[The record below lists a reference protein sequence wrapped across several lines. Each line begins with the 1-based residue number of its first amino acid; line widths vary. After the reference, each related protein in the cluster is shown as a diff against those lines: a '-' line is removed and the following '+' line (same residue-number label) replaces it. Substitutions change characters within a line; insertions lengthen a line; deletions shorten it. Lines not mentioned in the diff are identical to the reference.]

1 MAPHLRRTFAT
12 QRPYRLVAAR
22 LLWLLALLTGNPI
35 QAQEITPSVYLEEEL
50 EELAVEGEEEQW
62 EDELEALEWLQQ
74 HPIEVNSA
82 TRSDWE
88 QLPFLDEYQIA
99 DLLDYLAQYGA
110 MKSLNELYAVRGLSR
125 RTVRRILPYLCIE
138 EPQQKVRFPSPK
150 ELLQW
155 GHHRLESRIDIPLYT
170 REGYRKAYLGPSLY
184 HSVRYRY
191 RFSNHIQ
198 LGLTAE
204 KDAGE
209 PLFALHNSP
218 GYDYYSPY
226 LFIRDYGKLQLLAL
240 GNYRLHLGLG
250 LTVGSGFLNGK
261 SYSLTTATFRNNTI
275 TPHGSTDE
283 YRYFQGVAIQLEP
296 IKRLQ
301 LLTFYSHRSLE
312 GTLEGDTVTSIYK
325 SGLHRTQKEADKRDA
340 VTRQDMGGDL
350 TYSFPYVQVGV
361 SGIYTHFSLP
371 YVHKLPKY
379 ARYYPTGSDFHN
391 LSLHYKARWR
401 ALFFS
406 GESALGK
413 QGYALLHRLDYRLS
427 DLGNLLLVHRLYSH
441 DYWSWHAF
449 SFGEGSTPQNENGW
463 YLAAELT
470 PWAHW
475 RLFGSIDLFSH
486 PWWKYRISKPSQGVD
501 CMTQAQWSPSTPLQ
515 LTLSYRYKRK
525 ERDVTGTSGQ
535 DIRPIYHH
543 RTRLRMDYTTTCWQS
558 QTTLDYNHLHQTRM
572 EASQG
577 WSVTE
582 RLRFTPKRLPLQF
595 TLQGSYFTTDD
606 YDSRIF
612 TYERGMLNTFST
624 PSFYGEGIR
633 LTLHLRWDYRW
644 LSLLAK
650 WGETRYF
657 DRHEISSGNDLIRSN
672 HKDDIYLQAII
683 KW

>member
-12 QRPYRLVAAR
+12 HRPYRLVAAR

-250 LTVGSGFLNGK
+250 LTVGSGFW
-261 SYSLTTATFRNNTI
+261 R
-275 TPHGSTDE
+275 
-283 YRYFQGVAIQLEP
+283 
-296 IKRLQ
+296 KR
-301 LLTFYSHRSLE
+301 
-312 GTLEGDTVTSIYK
+312 SI
-325 SGLHRTQKEADKRDA
+325 
-340 VTRQDMGGDL
+340 
-350 TYSFPYVQVGV
+350 P
-361 SGIYTHFSLP
+361 TH
-371 YVHKLPKY
+371 
-379 ARYYPTGSDFHN
+379 
-391 LSLHYKARWR
+391 
-401 ALFFS
+401 
-406 GESALGK
+406 
-413 QGYALLHRLDYRLS
+413 
-427 DLGNLLLVHRLYSH
+427 
-441 DYWSWHAF
+441 
-449 SFGEGSTPQNENGW
+449 
-463 YLAAELT
+463 
-470 PWAHW
+470 
-475 RLFGSIDLFSH
+475 
-486 PWWKYRISKPSQGVD
+486 
-501 CMTQAQWSPSTPLQ
+501 
-515 LTLSYRYKRK
+515 
-525 ERDVTGTSGQ
+525 
-535 DIRPIYHH
+535 
-543 RTRLRMDYTTTCWQS
+543 
-558 QTTLDYNHLHQTRM
+558 
-572 EASQG
+572 
-577 WSVTE
+577 
-582 RLRFTPKRLPLQF
+582 
-595 TLQGSYFTTDD
+595 
-606 YDSRIF
+606 
-612 TYERGMLNTFST
+612 
-624 PSFYGEGIR
+624 
-633 LTLHLRWDYRW
+633 
-644 LSLLAK
+644 
-650 WGETRYF
+650 
-657 DRHEISSGNDLIRSN
+657 
-672 HKDDIYLQAII
+672 
-683 KW
+683 